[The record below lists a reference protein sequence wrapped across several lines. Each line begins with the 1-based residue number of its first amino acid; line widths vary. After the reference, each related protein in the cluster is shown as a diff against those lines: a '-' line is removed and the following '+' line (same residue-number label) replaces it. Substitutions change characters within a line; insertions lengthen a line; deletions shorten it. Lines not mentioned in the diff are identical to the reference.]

1 MRFSFFNSRRKNME
15 TCLFNKQLGMFLD
28 SRVWFCLGVAPAI
41 SWRFNFHVSKD
52 MDGVRPAELQDPLQ
66 P

>member
-1 MRFSFFNSRRKNME
+1 ME